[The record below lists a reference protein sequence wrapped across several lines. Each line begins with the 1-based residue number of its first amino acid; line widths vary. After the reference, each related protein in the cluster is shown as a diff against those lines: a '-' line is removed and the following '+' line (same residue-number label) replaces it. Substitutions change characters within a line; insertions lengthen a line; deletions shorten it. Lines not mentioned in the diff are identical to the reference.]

1 MMKTRI
7 ETIEEFSITGYKH
20 VGSTAE
26 IPQIWDKLNATLK
39 TDNISVDTFYGV
51 CIDFDSEGKLHY
63 LAGIQD
69 RVERSDLEKV
79 KIESGRY
86 IVATVE
92 NGIPG
97 IKPTFHALHNR
108 TDIQFRFAPNFEK
121 YIYPTNETDNVIEVW
136 MPIK

>member
-1 MMKTRI
+1 MKTRI
-7 ETIEEFSITGYKH
+7 ETIEGFWVIGYKH
-20 VGSTAE
+20 VGTTAE

-39 TDNISVDTFYGV
+39 IDNISADTFYGV
-51 CIDFDSEGKLHY
+51 CIDFDREGKLHY

-69 RVERSDLEKV
+69 LVDRSDVEKV

-97 IKPTFHALHNR
+97 IKPAFQALHEK
-108 TDIQFRFAPNFEK
+108 TDVQFRFAPNFEK
-121 YIYPTNETDNVIEVW
+121 YLYPASATDNVIEVW